1 MKEFNGLTGGRYTYV
16 EDVLN
21 LQNLA
26 LAFGSIFAECNNF
39 IISGCEV
46 SDGAISEGYVY
57 INGKIR
63 HFSGATG
70 ISSWPMYI
78 YELNSTENI
87 EYVNG
92 QSKVGRINYGCAIAA
107 LASIP
112 ATDAVTDAAPGRI
125 AITSSGGLRLK
136 NAFFGANCLLLQEN
150 TLQTITGGVAFSGAV
165 NFTNAVSF
173 SGAASFNNISLKTI
187 NGLTSTLSI
196 ANTYGGVNITAKNGT
211 YVNIG
216 PAIKE
221 GGTTLESKYVKRS
234 ELQQWVFGN
243 APTSGIT
250 QNAADQRYARLT
262 EGFTQ
267 FVNVNGNSPSRLR
280 TQIGAID
287 QTTADGRYA
296 RLDQLL
302 ADMANNETKKSQI
315 RRNIGAAAASSVP
328 SALQDTGWIYIKGP
342 GLYARQWG
350 NMVSI
355 QGEVYAKAAGEQVF
369 SIPNTANI
377 SGPGKDISVAISGP
391 GNEDQPSSYITRI
404 NMSAGSKVATASFCA
419 SQIIGNVIKVNINYM
434 V

>member
-78 YELNSTENI
+78 YELNITENI

-196 ANTYGGVNITAKNGT
+196 ANTYGGINITAKNGT

-267 FVNVNGNSPSRLR
+267 FVNVNGNSPARLR
-280 TQIGAID
+280 NQIGAID
-287 QTTADGRYA
+287 QTTADERYA
-296 RLDQLL
+296 RLEQFLK
-302 ADMANNETKKSQI
+302 DMVGNDETKKAKV
-315 RRNIGAAAASSVP
+315 RENIGAAALSDIQQPIQFVN
-328 SALQDTGWIYIKGP
+328 WILMKSP
-342 GLYARQWG
+342 GLYASQWG
-350 NMVSI
+350 KTVFV
-355 QGEVYAKAAGEQVF
+355 QGKIYALGNGSNLFTLPINIDAPSKDVEFLVGGDGASDTPANFMMRVKIAAGTKNAV
-369 SIPNTANI
+369 
-377 SGPGKDISVAISGP
+377 V
-391 GNEDQPSSYITRI
+391 SYCHPALVNRIVTITLTYR
-404 NMSAGSKVATASFCA
+404 T
-419 SQIIGNVIKVNINYM
+419 
-434 V
+434 